1 MVGQARRVD
10 IKVLRQEEAK
20 SFEGKKSLNL
30 ERRQPGKEYF
40 WWWLGWEA
48 GVGSCMYN
56 TFYGVSTPACHRQI
70 EQPM

>member
-10 IKVLRQEEAK
+10 IKVLRQEEAR

-40 WWWLGWEA
+40 RGGWGGKQEWGHA
-48 GVGSCMYN
+48 PIILLWGVYPSL
-56 TFYGVSTPACHRQI
+56 S
-70 EQPM
+70 